1 MPELTEIFPEK
12 ITVDVIKPTGI
23 ETKKF
28 PVKGNKIIIRPKRR
42 GPGGTEISAK
52 FDRDCLLP
60 YYDRVL
66 FFKRFKGYK
75 LFWIEGA
82 DRCISFRWNTSEGD
96 EGDEEDKVN
105 VDVPTCDRRT
115 IEEYFKANVLQAA
128 GTIRQTVQVPT
139 ALYLASFMT
148 LGVVILQFLFSIGVL
163 K

>member
-60 YYDRVL
+60 YYDRFL
-66 FFKRFKGYK
+66 FFFKRFKGYK

-82 DRCISFRWNTSEGD
+82 DRCISFRWNAD
-96 EGDEEDKVN
+96 EVE
-105 VDVPTCDRRT
+105 VDAPTCDRRT